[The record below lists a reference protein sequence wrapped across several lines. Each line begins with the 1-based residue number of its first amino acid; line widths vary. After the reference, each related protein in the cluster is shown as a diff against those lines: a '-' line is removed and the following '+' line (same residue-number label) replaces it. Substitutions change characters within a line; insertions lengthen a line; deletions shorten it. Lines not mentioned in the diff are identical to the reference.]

1 MAAYQYLLLVSLSRG
16 PEQGPQVPGMAGTER
31 SQGLHKA
38 AEINSLFCPRA
49 SGEIDSA
56 ISSVLRKKKS
66 GVRGSYWS
74 RLELTVETQESACGL
89 WLHPADS

>member
-1 MAAYQYLLLVSLSRG
+1 MSQLPSSWALKMAAYQYLLLVSLSRG
-16 PEQGPQVPGMAGTER
+16 PEQGPQVRGMAGTER

-56 ISSVLRKKKS
+56 ISSVFRKKS
-66 GVRGSYWS
+66 LEYGVRIGPVWN
-74 RLELTVETQESACGL
+74 
-89 WLHPADS
+89 